1 MKFKSGFV
9 TVVGKPNVGKST
21 LINGF
26 LGEKIAITSP
36 KPQTTRTNLNAII
49 TNKNAQIIFIDT
61 PGIHT
66 PKNKLGEYMIDVA
79 KGTFS
84 EVDVILFL
92 CDATDKTVTQ
102 SDLRIIDNLR
112 LVQNK
117 PVILV
122 INKVD
127 AVPKETILEK
137 IAILSLKMN
146 FASVFPVSALKN
158 DGLDDLI
165 GEIEKFLPEGPKYY
179 PDDILTDT
187 NLRDI
192 VSDIIREKILLFY
205 RDEVPHGIAVE
216 IVKFDEARKAS
227 GVTSIEVNIIC
238 EKNSHK
244 AILIGKGGT
253 MLKKIGSKARVDIEK
268 ILDCKVNL
276 QLWVKVREDW
286 RNNSGILKELGYK
299 K

>member
-1 MKFKSGFV
+1 MGFKSGFV

-49 TNKNAQIIFIDT
+49 TNENAQIIFIDT

-92 CDATDKTVTQ
+92 CDATDKTITQ
-102 SDLRIIDNLR
+102 SDLRIIDSLR
-112 LVQNK
+112 LVKK

-127 AVPKETILEK
+127 AVAKETILEK
-137 IAILSLKMN
+137 ISILSQKME
-146 FASVFPVSALKN
+146 FASIYPISALKN
-158 DGLDDLI
+158 DGLDELLD
-165 GEIEKFLPEGPKYY
+165 EIQNYLPEGPKYY

-205 RDEVPHGIAVE
+205 RDEVPHGIGVE
-216 IVKFDEARKAS
+216 IIKFDEARKS
-227 GVTSIEVNIIC
+227 GGVTSIEVNIIC

-268 ILDCKVNL
+268 ILDSKVNL

-286 RNNSGILKELGYK
+286 RNNSGVLRELGYK

>member
-1 MKFKSGFV
+1 MEFKSGFV

-21 LINGF
+21 LINAF

-49 TNKNAQIIFIDT
+49 TNENAQIIFIDT

-79 KGTFS
+79 KSTFS

-92 CDATDKTVTQ
+92 CDATDKTIMQ
-102 SDLRIIDNLR
+102 SDLRIIDSLR
-112 LVQNK
+112 MVKNK

-122 INKVD
+122 LNKVD
-127 AVPKETILEK
+127 AVAKETLLEK
-137 IAILSLKMN
+137 IQILSQKME
-146 FASVFPVSALKN
+146 FHAIYPISALKN
-158 DGLDDLI
+158 DGTDNLLS
-165 GEIEKFLPEGPKYY
+165 EIEKCLPQGPKYF

-187 NLRDI
+187 SLRDI
-192 VSDIIREKILLFY
+192 VADIIREKILLFTS
-205 RDEVPHGIAVE
+205 DEVPHGIGIE
-216 IVKFDEARKAS
+216 IIKFEEAKKAG
-227 GVTSIEVNIIC
+227 GVTSIEVNIIS

-253 MLKKIGSKARVDIEK
+253 MLKKIGTRARYDIERV
-268 ILDCKVNL
+268 IGGKVNL

-286 RNNSGILKELGYK
+286 RNNSGVLRELGYK

>member
-1 MKFKSGFV
+1 MGFKSGFV

-49 TNKNAQIIFIDT
+49 TNENAQIIFIDT

-92 CDATDKTVTQ
+92 CDATDKTITQ
-102 SDLRIIDNLR
+102 SDLRIIDSLR
-112 LVQNK
+112 LVKK

-122 INKVD
+122 INKAD
-127 AVPKETILEK
+127 AVAKETILEK
-137 IAILSLKMN
+137 ISILSQKME
-146 FASVFPVSALKN
+146 FASIYPISALKN
-158 DGLDDLI
+158 DGLDELLD
-165 GEIEKFLPEGPKYY
+165 EIQKYLPEGPKYY

-205 RDEVPHGIAVE
+205 RDEVPHGIGVE
-216 IVKFDEARKAS
+216 IIKFDEARKAG

-268 ILDCKVNL
+268 ILDSKVNL

-286 RNNSGILKELGYK
+286 RNNSGVLRELGYK

>member
-1 MKFKSGFV
+1 MGFKSGFV

-49 TNKNAQIIFIDT
+49 TNENAQIIFIDT

-92 CDATDKTVTQ
+92 CDATDKTITQ
-102 SDLRIIDNLR
+102 SDLRIIDSLR
-112 LVQNK
+112 LVKK

-127 AVPKETILEK
+127 AVAKETILEK
-137 IAILSLKMN
+137 ISILSQKME
-146 FASVFPVSALKN
+146 FASIYPISALKN
-158 DGLDDLI
+158 DGLDELLD
-165 GEIEKFLPEGPKYY
+165 EIQNYLPEGPKYY

-205 RDEVPHGIAVE
+205 RDEVPHGIGVE
-216 IVKFDEARKAS
+216 IIKFDEARKAG

-268 ILDCKVNL
+268 ILDSKVNL

-286 RNNSGILKELGYK
+286 RNNSGVLRELGYK

>member
-117 PVILV
+117 PIILV

-137 IAILSLKMN
+137 IEILSQKMN

>member
-1 MKFKSGFV
+1 MGFKSGFV

-49 TNKNAQIIFIDT
+49 TNENAQIIFIDT

-92 CDATDKTVTQ
+92 CDATDKTITQ
-102 SDLRIIDNLR
+102 SDLRIIDSLR
-112 LVQNK
+112 LVKK

-127 AVPKETILEK
+127 AVAKETILEK
-137 IAILSLKMN
+137 ISILSQKME
-146 FASVFPVSALKN
+146 FASIYPISALKN
-158 DGLDDLI
+158 DSLDELLD
-165 GEIEKFLPEGPKYY
+165 EIQNYLPEGPKYY

-205 RDEVPHGIAVE
+205 RDEVPHGIGVE
-216 IVKFDEARKAS
+216 IIKFDEARKAG

-268 ILDCKVNL
+268 ILDSKVNL

-286 RNNSGILKELGYK
+286 RNNSGVLRELGYK

>member
-137 IAILSLKMN
+137 IEILSMKMN

-165 GEIEKFLPEGPKYY
+165 SEIEKFLPEGPKYY

-268 ILDCKVNL
+268 ILDGKVNL

>member
-1 MKFKSGFV
+1 MGFKSGFV

-49 TNKNAQIIFIDT
+49 TNENAQIIFIDT

-92 CDATDKTVTQ
+92 CDATDKTITQ
-102 SDLRIIDNLR
+102 SDLRIIDSLR
-112 LVQNK
+112 LVKK

-127 AVPKETILEK
+127 AVAKGTILEK
-137 IAILSLKMN
+137 ISILSQKME
-146 FASVFPVSALKN
+146 FASIYPISALKN
-158 DGLDDLI
+158 DGLDELLD
-165 GEIEKFLPEGPKYY
+165 EIQNYLPEGPKYY

-205 RDEVPHGIAVE
+205 RDEVPHGIGVE
-216 IVKFDEARKAS
+216 IIKFDEARKAG

-253 MLKKIGSKARVDIEK
+253 MLKKIGSKARIDIEK
-268 ILDCKVNL
+268 ILDSKVNL

-286 RNNSGILKELGYK
+286 RNNSGVLRELGYK

>member
-1 MKFKSGFV
+1 MGFKSGFV

-49 TNKNAQIIFIDT
+49 TNENAQIIFIDT

-92 CDATDKTVTQ
+92 CDATDKTITQ
-102 SDLRIIDNLR
+102 SDLRIIDSLR
-112 LVQNK
+112 LVKK

-127 AVPKETILEK
+127 AVAKETILEK
-137 IAILSLKMN
+137 ISILSQKME
-146 FASVFPVSALKN
+146 FASIYPISALKN
-158 DGLDDLI
+158 DGLDELLD
-165 GEIEKFLPEGPKYY
+165 EIQKYLPEGPKYY

-205 RDEVPHGIAVE
+205 RDEVPHGIGVE
-216 IVKFDEARKAS
+216 IIKFDEARKAG

-268 ILDCKVNL
+268 ILDSKVNL

-286 RNNSGILKELGYK
+286 RNNSGVLRELGYK

>member
-1 MKFKSGFV
+1 MGFKSGFV

-49 TNKNAQIIFIDT
+49 TNENAQIIFIDT

-92 CDATDKTVTQ
+92 CDATDKTITQ
-102 SDLRIIDNLR
+102 SDLRIIDSLR
-112 LVQNK
+112 LVKK

-127 AVPKETILEK
+127 AVAKETILEK
-137 IAILSLKMN
+137 ISILSQKIE
-146 FASVFPVSALKN
+146 FASIYPISALKN
-158 DGLDDLI
+158 DGLDELLD
-165 GEIEKFLPEGPKYY
+165 EIQNYLPEGPKYY

-205 RDEVPHGIAVE
+205 RDEVPHGIGVE
-216 IVKFDEARKAS
+216 IIKFDEARKS
-227 GVTSIEVNIIC
+227 GGVTSIEVNIIC

-268 ILDCKVNL
+268 ILDSKVNL

-286 RNNSGILKELGYK
+286 RNNSGVLRELGYK

>member
-1 MKFKSGFV
+1 MGFKSGFV

-49 TNKNAQIIFIDT
+49 TNENAQIIFIDT

-92 CDATDKTVTQ
+92 CDATDKTITQ
-102 SDLRIIDNLR
+102 SDLRIIDSLR
-112 LVQNK
+112 LVKK

-127 AVPKETILEK
+127 AVAKETILEK
-137 IAILSLKMN
+137 ISILSPKME
-146 FASVFPVSALKN
+146 FASIYPISALKN
-158 DGLDDLI
+158 DGLDELLD
-165 GEIEKFLPEGPKYY
+165 EIQKYLPEGPKYY

-205 RDEVPHGIAVE
+205 RDEVPHGIGVE
-216 IVKFDEARKAS
+216 IIKFDEARKAG

-268 ILDCKVNL
+268 ILDSKVNL

-286 RNNSGILKELGYK
+286 RNNSGVLRELGYK

>member
-1 MKFKSGFV
+1 MGFKSGFV

-49 TNKNAQIIFIDT
+49 TNENAQIIFIDT

-92 CDATDKTVTQ
+92 CDATDKTITQ
-102 SDLRIIDNLR
+102 SDLRIIDSLR
-112 LVQNK
+112 LVKK

-127 AVPKETILEK
+127 AVAKETILEK
-137 IAILSLKMN
+137 ISILSQKME
-146 FASVFPVSALKN
+146 FTSIYPISALKN
-158 DGLDDLI
+158 DGLDELLD
-165 GEIEKFLPEGPKYY
+165 EIQKYLPEGPKYY

-205 RDEVPHGIAVE
+205 RDEVPHGIGVE
-216 IVKFDEARKAS
+216 IIKFDEARKAG

-268 ILDCKVNL
+268 ILDSKVNL

-286 RNNSGILKELGYK
+286 RNNSGVLRELGYK

>member
-1 MKFKSGFV
+1 MEFKSGFV

-21 LINGF
+21 LINAF

-49 TNKNAQIIFIDT
+49 TNENAQIIFIDT

-66 PKNKLGEYMIDVA
+66 PKNKLGEYMIDIA

-92 CDATDKTVTQ
+92 CDATDKTIMQ
-102 SDLRIIDNLR
+102 SDLRIIDSLR
-112 LVQNK
+112 EVKNK

-122 INKVD
+122 LNKVD
-127 AVPKETILEK
+127 AVAKETLLEK
-137 IAILSLKMN
+137 MHILSQKME
-146 FASVFPVSALKN
+146 FHAIYPISALKN
-158 DGLDDLI
+158 DGIDSLLE
-165 GEIEKFLPEGPKYY
+165 EIRSCLPNGPKYF

-192 VSDIIREKILLFY
+192 VADIIREKILLFTN
-205 RDEVPHGIAVE
+205 DEVPHGIGIE
-216 IVKFDEARKAS
+216 IIKFEEARKAN
-227 GVTSIEVNIIC
+227 GVTSIEVNIIS

-244 AILIGKGGT
+244 AILIGKQGS
-253 MLKKIGSKARVDIEK
+253 MLKKIGSSARYDIEK
-268 ILDCKVNL
+268 ILGGRVNL

-286 RNNSGILKELGYK
+286 RNNSGVLRELGYK

>member
-1 MKFKSGFV
+1 MNYKSGFV

-21 LINGF
+21 LINAF

-49 TNKNAQIIFIDT
+49 TTESSQIIFVDT

-66 PKNKLGEYMIDVA
+66 PKNKLGEYMIEVA

-92 CDATDKTVTQ
+92 CDATDKTVMQ
-102 SDLRIIDNLR
+102 NDLKIIESLKA
-112 LVQNK
+112 VKNK
-117 PVILV
+117 PAILV
-122 INKVD
+122 LNKVD
-127 AVPKETILEK
+127 KIAKETLLEK
-137 IAILSLKMN
+137 IDILSQKME
-146 FASVFPVSALKN
+146 FHAIFPISALKN
-158 DGLDDLI
+158 DGTKQLLD
-165 GEIEKFLPEGPKYY
+165 EIEKCMPIGPKYY

-192 VSDIIREKILLFY
+192 VSDIIREKILLFTS
-205 RDEVPHGIAVE
+205 DEVPHGIGIE
-216 IVKFDEARKAS
+216 IIKFDEAKRQGAT
-227 GVTSIEVNIIC
+227 TSIEVNIIC
-238 EKNSHK
+238 EKTSHK
-244 AILIGKGGT
+244 GILIGKAGA
-253 MLKKIGSKARVDIEK
+253 MLKKIGSKARYDIEK
-268 ILDCKVNL
+268 IIDGKVNL

-286 RNNSGILKELGYK
+286 RNNNNVLKELGYK

>member
-1 MKFKSGFV
+1 MGFKSGFV

-49 TNKNAQIIFIDT
+49 TNENAQIIFIDT

-92 CDATDKTVTQ
+92 CDATDKTITQ
-102 SDLRIIDNLR
+102 SDLRIIDSLR
-112 LVQNK
+112 LVKK

-127 AVPKETILEK
+127 AVAKETILEK
-137 IAILSLKMN
+137 ISILSQKME
-146 FASVFPVSALKN
+146 FASIYPISALKN
-158 DGLDDLI
+158 DGLDELLD
-165 GEIEKFLPEGPKYY
+165 EIQNYLPEGPKYY

-205 RDEVPHGIAVE
+205 RDEVPHGIGVE
-216 IVKFDEARKAS
+216 IIKFDEARKAS

-268 ILDCKVNL
+268 ILDSKVNL

-286 RNNSGILKELGYK
+286 RNNSGVLRELGYK

>member
-1 MKFKSGFV
+1 MEFKSGFV

-49 TNKNAQIIFIDT
+49 TNERSQIIFIDT

-92 CDATDKTVTQ
+92 CDATDKTITQ
-102 SDLRIIDNLR
+102 SDLRIIDSLR

-127 AVPKETILEK
+127 AVAKETILEK
-137 IAILSLKMN
+137 IQLLSQKMN
-146 FASVFPVSALKN
+146 FTSVYPVSALKN

-165 GEIEKFLPEGPKYY
+165 SEIESLLPNGPKYF

-192 VSDIIREKILLFY
+192 VSDIIREKVLLFY
-205 RDEVPHGIAVE
+205 RDEVPHGIGIE
-216 IVKFDEARKAS
+216 IIKFDEARKAN

-244 AILIGKGGT
+244 AILIGKGGS
-253 MLKKIGSKARVDIEK
+253 MLKKIGSRARADIER

>member
-137 IAILSLKMN
+137 IEILSMKMN

-268 ILDCKVNL
+268 ILDGKVNL

>member
-1 MKFKSGFV
+1 MGFKSGFV

-49 TNKNAQIIFIDT
+49 TNENAQIIFIDT

-92 CDATDKTVTQ
+92 CDATDKTITQ
-102 SDLRIIDNLR
+102 SDLRIIDSLR
-112 LVQNK
+112 LVKK

-127 AVPKETILEK
+127 AVAKETILEK
-137 IAILSLKMN
+137 ISILSQKME
-146 FASVFPVSALKN
+146 FASIYPISALKN
-158 DGLDDLI
+158 DGLDELLD
-165 GEIEKFLPEGPKYY
+165 EIQKYLPEGPKYY

-205 RDEVPHGIAVE
+205 RDEVPHGIGVE
-216 IVKFDEARKAS
+216 IIKFDEARKAS

-268 ILDCKVNL
+268 LLDSKVNL

-286 RNNSGILKELGYK
+286 RNNSGVLRELGYK